1 VTILCPGIINTA
13 ITHHIVTSGE
23 TSSYRAQAIAYYE
36 KNGASPDKVAHD
48 LLNDVR
54 RNKLFCLSPRTQVGV
69 GWLLYRMSPRLAI
82 AAMRGQI
89 SKVLGVRD

>member
-1 VTILCPGIINTA
+1 
-13 ITHHIVTSGE
+13 
-23 TSSYRAQAIAYYE
+23 
-36 KNGASPDKVAHD
+36 VAHD